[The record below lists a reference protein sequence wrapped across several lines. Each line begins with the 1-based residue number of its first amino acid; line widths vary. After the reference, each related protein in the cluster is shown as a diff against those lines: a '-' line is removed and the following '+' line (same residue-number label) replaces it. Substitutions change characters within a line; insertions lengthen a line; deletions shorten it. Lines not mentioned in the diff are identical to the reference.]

1 MNKSLLFHPGDQGKT
16 FFLPRATQVVPQNL
30 SLRLKFRMC
39 CRARPH
45 MYMKLMLLEGTV
57 QWILHTCNC
66 LTLEATIW
74 AALDRNLFLVYC
86 LLSVVYMYMSDIFPY
101 CAAHAVYT
109 DLNFEDTYAVA
120 TSKALAERSRSNK
133 ISSVHSIPGF
143 TGTLHNCSVITCNH
157 QLPNTS
163 SPITELPCA
172 VSNYCVLSFGDLR
185 QYSLTAHGR

>member
-1 MNKSLLFHPGDQGKT
+1 
-16 FFLPRATQVVPQNL
+16 
-30 SLRLKFRMC
+30 MC

-45 MYMKLMLLEGTV
+45 TYMKLMLLEGTV
-57 QWILHTCNC
+57 RWMLHTCNC

-74 AALDRNLFLVYC
+74 AALDRNLFLVYG

-109 DLNFEDTYAVA
+109 DLNLEDTYAVA
-120 TSKALAERSRSNK
+120 ERSCSNIYCS
-133 ISSVHSIPGF
+133 ISSVHSIPGL

-185 QYSLTAHGR
+185 QYSLTAHGH